1 MLNAKERRHLQVLE
15 INLTKRRKMLGNIRE
30 MTVDVGN
37 SHETLTISPEQK
49 MRCKRDVDFS

>member
-37 SHETLTISPEQK
+37 SYEIWAISPEQK
-49 MRCKRDVDFS
+49 MRCKSDVDFS